1 MGQLKGTPLLVNSFV
16 FALSTTFIGG
26 ITDRSIRRRRIE
38 VTLPTSN
45 LITPVPTH
53 PTSWMPFARKCS
65 PSNLRLISSLIPLTS
80 LKLRPRMPIQD
91 PTNMIVISVIWE
103 RRSLTMMLMEDEAKK
118 ADSNLAETVTKLALA
133 SKEADGIMKKVKYFE
148 NKTMRNEVE
157 LEELDKIL
165 RETTKMASD
174 NEQKL
179 DELTR
184 KFGVQED
191 ELKRALERAEL
202 AESKLKDVEHELEAV
217 GENMKQLEISAEK
230 ATEREEKLKDKIFT
244 IMDRLKQ
251 AEARYEYG
259 EMNIT
264 KLNHRIDDIEDE
276 IYREKLKIK
285 KVSDELNETFDDMLD
300 NY

>member
-1 MGQLKGTPLLVNSFV
+1 MG
-16 FALSTTFIGG
+16 
-26 ITDRSIRRRRIE
+26 
-38 VTLPTSN
+38 
-45 LITPVPTH
+45 
-53 PTSWMPFARKCS
+53 
-65 PSNLRLISSLIPLTS
+65 
-80 LKLRPRMPIQD
+80 
-91 PTNMIVISVIWE
+91 
-103 RRSLTMMLMEDEAKK
+103 KK
-118 ADSNLAETVTKLALA
+118 ADTNLAETVTKLALM
-133 SKEADGIMKKVKYFE
+133 SKEADGILKKVKYFE

-157 LEELDKIL
+157 IEEEDIYL

-179 DELTR
+179 DELQR
-184 KFGVQED
+184 KLGTQED
-191 ELKRALERAEL
+191 ELKRTAERAEI
-202 AESKLKDVEHELEAV
+202 AEGKLKGVELELETV

-230 ATEREEKLKDKIFT
+230 ASEREEKLKDKIFNL
-244 IMDRLKQ
+244 MERFKV

-285 KVSDELNETFDDMLD
+285 KVSDELGDTFDDMLA